1 MSQVKPSIRVLS
13 EDDIAR
19 VHRDSLTILAEV
31 GVRVES
37 GRARELLAKAAGR
50 SSAASGAGDSPI
62 VRLPPLLVE
71 WALKVAPSEVRVF
84 TRDGRPAF
92 HLGPAAGEGTR
103 FGIGV
108 TNLYYQQP
116 ADDRVVPFTRE
127 HQALSTRLGDAL
139 PEFEVI
145 STIGIPQDLPPES
158 ADLYATLELA
168 ANTLKPL
175 VLLVAEERAF
185 VPVLD
190 LLEELC
196 GELGRRPFVLPYFN
210 PVSPLVIN
218 GTTSD
223 KMAAA
228 IGRGLPIIYSN
239 YGMSGA
245 TTPITPAGTLA
256 LLNAELLAG
265 LVLAQLMRE
274 RTPVILG
281 SLPAG
286 FDMKLM
292 MSYYGPETMLLNL
305 ACAEMMAYYRLPHC
319 GTSGSGA
326 GWGPDV
332 QAADLF
338 WMNHL
343 TSLVGRSGLAPFVGG
358 NFDSLVFSPAA
369 AVYSD
374 HIIGMA
380 RRFAAGFALDD
391 AGTGLAEIAE
401 AGPGGDFFG
410 AGLTMENF
418 RTAVF
423 ESPVFPRMTLA
434 AWQEKGGPRADEILR
449 RRTQALLA
457 DHRPPD
463 GHDDLI
469 GRGEDL
475 AHKLAPLAAKP

>member
-1 MSQVKPSIRVLS
+1 MVKPSLRVLS
-13 EDDIAR
+13 DDDIAR

-37 GRARELLAKAAGR
+37 GRARELLAEAAGR
-50 SSAASGAGDSPI
+50 TSVASAAADTGI
-62 VRLPPLLVE
+62 VRLPAPLVE
-71 WALKVAPSEVRVF
+71 WALKAAPSEVPVF

-92 HLGPAAGEGTR
+92 RLGPATGEGTR

-108 TNLYYQQP
+108 TNLYYQEP
-116 ADDRVVPFTRE
+116 ADDRVVPFVRE
-127 HQALSTRLGDAL
+127 HQTLATRLGDAL
-139 PEFEVI
+139 SGFDVI
-145 STIGIPQDLPPES
+145 STVGIPQDLPPET
-158 ADLYATLELA
+158 ADLYATLDMA

-196 GELGRRPFVLPYFN
+196 GELGRRPFVVPYFN

-218 GTTSD
+218 ASTSD

-239 YGMSGA
+239 YGMAGA

-274 RTPVILG
+274 RAPVILG

-305 ACAEMMAYYRLPHC
+305 ACAEMMAHYRLPHC

-326 GWGPDV
+326 GWGPDL

-343 TSLVGRSGLAPFVGG
+343 TSVAGKSALAPFVGG

-369 AVYSD
+369 AVYAD
-374 HIIGMA
+374 HVIGMA

-391 AGTGLAEIAE
+391 ASTGLAEIAE

-418 RTAVF
+418 RKAAY

-434 AWQEKGGPRADEILR
+434 AWQEKGGPKADGILR
-449 RRTQALLA
+449 KRTLDILSG
-457 DHRPPD
+457 HRPPAD
-463 GHDDLI
+463 HDDLL

-475 AHKLAPLAAKP
+475 ARKLAPLAAKP